1 MRLNFKLNTGM
12 RDSLGRVGKKLRNT
26 LKGILFYDTGTFII
40 IKGNRF
46 FFFLHDS
53 RTSGFPLSLLI
64 QKIKR

>member
-46 FFFLHDS
+46 FFFFCMTVEQVASHY
-53 RTSGFPLSLLI
+53 LSLY
-64 QKIKR
+64 KK